1 MTCAAVKNNDR
12 KGFCRKTSRNNL
24 RKKTVDESAFL
35 LMIFVL
41 CVSIIVNKL
50 KILVDNNM
58 KFTIE
63 RASLLKTLSHMQS
76 IVEKRNTIPVLSNVR
91 IEALESEISFK
102 ATDMDTEITEIAEA
116 TVSETGATT
125 APAHML
131 YDIVR
136 KLSDGSDV
144 EITFPDEKGQ
154 LTIASGRSKFSL
166 STIGVEDF
174 PVISGDALPISFM
187 MEKEELKDVIDRTKF
202 AVSTEETRYYL
213 NGVYMHAKKEGE
225 AKVLR
230 VVATDGHRLACV
242 ESPLPQGAENLAG
255 VIIPRKTVTEVRKLL
270 DDNGADNI
278 TVSMSEN
285 KVRFAFNDV
294 TLTSKLIDG
303 TYPDYERVI
312 PTDNDKNLELGVKD
326 LASAVDRVSVVAE
339 RTRAIKMITGSSKVT
354 IATSSPDLGSASE
367 EVEAKY
373 EGDSIEIGYN
383 FRYLLDILN
392 EIKGDSVR
400 VSFTDGTS
408 PSVIHDTSDSSAIYV
423 LMPMRV

>member
-1 MTCAAVKNNDR
+1 
-12 KGFCRKTSRNNL
+12 
-24 RKKTVDESAFL
+24 
-35 LMIFVL
+35 
-41 CVSIIVNKL
+41 
-50 KILVDNNM
+50 M

-63 RASLLKTLSHMQS
+63 RANLLKSLSHVQS

-91 IEALESEISFK
+91 IEAMGDGISFK
-102 ATDMDTEITEIAEA
+102 ATDMDTEITEIVDAKIAEA
-116 TVSETGATT
+116 GATT

-136 KLSDGSDV
+136 KLSDGSEV
-144 EITFPDEKGQ
+144 ELTFPDEKGQ

-166 STIGVEDF
+166 SCIGVEDF
-174 PVISGDALPISFM
+174 PVISGDKLPVNFEIS
-187 MEKEELKDVIDRTKF
+187 KDELKDVIDRTKF

-213 NGVYMHAKKEGE
+213 NGLYVHAKNEGD

-242 ESPLPQGAENLAG
+242 ETPLPKGAENMAG
-255 VIIPRKTVTEVRKLL
+255 VIVPRKTVTEVRKLL
-270 DDNGADNI
+270 DDAGCENI
-278 TVSMSEN
+278 TVALSEN
-285 KVRFAFNDV
+285 KIRFTMEDI

-312 PTDNDKNLELGVKD
+312 PTDNDKTLELGVKE
-326 LASAVDRVSVVAE
+326 LSSAVDRVSVVAE
-339 RTRAIKMITGSSKVT
+339 RTRAIKMVTAPHHVT
-354 IATSSPDLGSASE
+354 ITTSSPDLGSAQE
-367 EVEAKY
+367 EIEAKY
-373 EGDSIEIGYN
+373 DSDSLEIGYN

-392 EIKGDSVR
+392 EVKGESVR
-400 VSFTDGTS
+400 ISFSDGSS